1 MYTQPCHAA
10 LPAMKPS
17 LLIEL
22 TVDESV
28 EHVETGSWLVV
39 RNHVAT
45 FGHWISLAKNMI
57 TAHIQAYGE

>member
-1 MYTQPCHAA
+1 
-10 LPAMKPS
+10 MKPS